1 MEPLWPE
8 QFNLD
13 PNHCR
18 DVLEGAYDLPITPMV
33 ILDIGANVG
42 AFARWASQRWPETK
56 IHCYEPHPFNFSLLK
71 MTEKHYGLPNL
82 TLHEAGVYTKNE
94 TATLFENGFNCGEWS
109 LLKFDPNGKKEE
121 QVKLID
127 ALDLPTC
134 DFIKIDTEGVEPV
147 ILKRLVDGERLK
159 DVLGVVLEYHSA
171 EHIAVIIYLL
181 QQAGLRL
188 YHLAPHAVHRG
199 ILKFTR

>member
-8 QFNLD
+8 QFNLNQD
-13 PNHCR
+13 HCE
-18 DVLEGAYDLPITPMV
+18 DVLAGCYELSVTPTK
-33 ILDIGANVG
+33 IIDIGANVG
-42 AFARWASQRWPETK
+42 AFARWASLRWPEAK

-82 TLHEAGVYTKNE
+82 TLHEAGVYNKND

-121 QVKLID
+121 RVKLID
-127 ALDLPTC
+127 ALDLPAF
-134 DFIKIDTEGVEPV
+134 DFLKIDTEGVEPV
-147 ILKRLVDGERLK
+147 ILKRLADEGRLK
-159 DVLGVVLEYHSA
+159 DALGVVLEYHSV

-181 QQAGLRL
+181 QGAGLRL
-188 YHLAPHAVHRG
+188 YHIAPHAVHRG
-199 ILKFTR
+199 VLRFIR